1 MNKRIIYGHLIVLSS
16 VVMGIAG
23 TFLLDYLERFTQHT
37 ERLELVFGIAGAVM
51 GFASVMAAIFMY
63 TNNMGNGFKSN

>member
-23 TFLLDYLERFTQHT
+23 TFLLDYLQQFTTHAD
-37 ERLELVFGIAGAVM
+37 RLEVIFGCAGGVL
-51 GFASVMAAIFMY
+51 GFASLMAAFTVY
-63 TNNMGNGFKSN
+63 TNNMGEGFK